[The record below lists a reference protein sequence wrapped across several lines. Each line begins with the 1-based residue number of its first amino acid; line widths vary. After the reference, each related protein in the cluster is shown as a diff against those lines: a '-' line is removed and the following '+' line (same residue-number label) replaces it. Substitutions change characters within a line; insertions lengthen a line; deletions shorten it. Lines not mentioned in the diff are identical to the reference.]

1 MEKKSADESEEKNQC
16 LSFSFLFSFFLFH
29 PETIHMPFSMPPDY
43 SRSFAAQRE
52 SCPHHLQTGFV
63 FVLSRFF
70 FSFPSNGYCPL
81 AAQINRL
88 CNCNC
93 QNFVFF
99 PFRVFLTVAMNDRRI
114 QRKLLQFLFVIVIF
128 VNFYIFLLNNFAS
141 EIQSAINSSATIA
154 EIVVGRIEDGKIDG
168 KIDWHDYKFML
179 SETDRVGPGEKGLP
193 HVLTDP
199 ADIEINKAAHNE
211 LGFAVLISD
220 LISPN
225 RSLPDVRLD
234 S

>member
-1 MEKKSADESEEKNQC
+1 M
-16 LSFSFLFSFFLFH
+16 H
-29 PETIHMPFSMPPDY
+29 
-43 SRSFAAQRE
+43 
-52 SCPHHLQTGFV
+52 
-63 FVLSRFF
+63 
-70 FSFPSNGYCPL
+70 
-81 AAQINRL
+81 
-88 CNCNC
+88 C
-93 QNFVFF
+93 QNFEFSSS
-99 PFRVFLTVAMNDRRI
+99 RVFLTVAMNDRRI
-114 QRKLLQFLFVIVIF
+114 QRKLLQFLLVIVVF

-141 EIQSAINSSATIA
+141 EIQSAINSSAIA
-154 EIVVGRIEDGKIDG
+154 EIVARIEDE

-179 SETDRVGPGEKGLP
+179 NEAERVGPGEKGLP

-199 ADIEINKAAHNE
+199 ADIEINKAAHNK